1 MESRAALSCGVEV
14 NTYRSL
20 TVRTLGRSLI
30 GNAFWHDIVW
40 RRGREKRRRGRKE
53 EREKKEEGGKEG
65 GEGEK
70 KGGTGSYQYL
80 VVVIT
85 LPLDVTINIIK

>member
-1 MESRAALSCGVEV
+1 M
-14 NTYRSL
+14 
-20 TVRTLGRSLI
+20 RTLGRSLI

-70 KGGTGSYQYL
+70 KGGGKG
-80 VVVIT
+80 VVRRSVVAFGT
-85 LPLDVTINIIK
+85 VTWYRY